1 MALRD
6 QLVGKVSTML
16 VPPPPGSR
24 VRDGGR
30 VCPGKFP
37 LGASVRSVFKQI
49 AGSQKLLQWPTALL
63 KAKSQLLGLLLGY
76 TGNSQLEGVGD
87 GREEVVCLPR
97 SCGGEAFPED
107 PQGPLSAS

>member
-1 MALRD
+1 MGASGGPTGGRSEHHAGPPVPG
-6 QLVGKVSTML
+6 VG
-16 VPPPPGSR
+16 
-24 VRDGGR
+24 DGGR
-30 VCPGKFP
+30 VCPGKCP

-76 TGNSQLEGVGD
+76 TRNSQLVGVGD
-87 GREEVVCLPR
+87 GREEGVCLPR

-107 PQGPLSAS
+107 PGGPLVAS